1 MVADFSVRAHR
12 FLMYI
17 SSLDFPFRVF
27 GFCRGFAFKFNFAP
41 FAATACH
48 SDFGRSLA
56 RHAMVCLT
64 LCCIANLSASALETL
79 VMAQQQLTFCRTTA
93 LMAPKILPR
102 PKAGTLPPSIQRP
115 TVGNGLAPGD
125 FVPNFNFSCYSYWIS
140 VELLVQLL
148 FSGRQAEQLWPRAK
162 PSGTLRLRSCEAYFS
177 LAPLRRLCLTLREN
191 FGCSTEQYTFS

>member
-1 MVADFSVRAHR
+1 MMVADFSVRAHR

-27 GFCRGFAFKFNFAP
+27 GFCRGFAFKFNLAP

-64 LCCIANLSASALETL
+64 LCCIANFSASALETL

-115 TVGNGLAPGD
+115 TVAMAWHL
-125 FVPNFNFSCYSYWIS
+125 
-140 VELLVQLL
+140 
-148 FSGRQAEQLWPRAK
+148 
-162 PSGTLRLRSCEAYFS
+162 GTLFPTLILAVIPTGYRLNFWFS
-177 LAPLRRLCLTLREN
+177 FCSLEGRLSN
-191 FGCSTEQYTFS
+191 FGPGPSLQELCA